1 MKVQTDG
8 PDAMI
13 LLSWGIKEETKETE
27 KKKGTENLNRL
38 HYTFDSKTCLIIM
51 VSSEV
56 VPPK

>member
-8 PDAMI
+8 PDAVI
-13 LLSWGIKEETKETE
+13 LLSWGIKEEAKET

-51 VSSEV
+51 VSIEV